1 MPSEDLLIEIGTE
14 ELPPR
19 LLMATAASFAER
31 LSTALDNAHLGND
44 SVVYY
49 ATPRRL
55 AVIIRNLVD
64 TQPEQHETRR
74 GPAVAAAY
82 DEDGQPTK
90 AALGFARS
98 CGVDVTQLGRLETNK
113 GQWLQYEAIRP
124 GSPMTELIGDLVN
137 EAISGVTIERA
148 MRWGS
153 QRTEFIRPVHWVS
166 LIYGSDVIEAEILG
180 LPSGDDSRGHRF
192 MDNGAFSLAPASS
205 YLETLRSHYVIADHK
220 ERRAT
225 IEQQLQQVAKE
236 LEGDV
241 VTDPK
246 LLDEVT
252 ALVEWPVTLAGRFDS
267 DFLSVP
273 AEVLIS
279 AMKKHQRYFHVEDQN
294 GALMPVFLFV
304 ANLESTN
311 PQTVVAGNERVI
323 SPRLAD
329 ARFFYQQDQKTSLAS
344 RLSRLEKVVFQSE
357 LGSYEAKAH
366 RIAAFAAH
374 IARSLGQDPDLA
386 HRAGLLC
393 KCDLVTD
400 MVDEFP
406 DLQGVMGGYYASSDG
421 ESAEV
426 GQAIA
431 EHYLPIQSGG
441 NLPESPLGACV
452 SIADKLDTLVGLFG
466 IGQPPSG
473 SRDPFALRRQ
483 ALGAMRICIERG
495 LRLDIRDLVSY
506 ACQVF
511 DGDTNIT
518 FEVSGDALVNAILD
532 YMIERLEVAYTDRGM
547 PVEVFRALRGSMSFT
562 TDLHALDARLSALQS
577 FQTHGSARAIVAGN
591 KRVTNILRDSA
602 GEHGPIDQNLL
613 TEPAELTLV
622 SEINRVS
629 DRLRTSSYDDSFTL
643 IAEIQPSI
651 DQYFEAVMVMTDDSK
666 LRENR
671 LSTLH
676 HLKSLYLAVA
686 DFAALQW

>member
-19 LLMATAASFAER
+19 LLMTTAASFSDR
-31 LSTALDNAHLGND
+31 LSTALESAHLGND

-55 AVIIRNLVD
+55 AVIVRNLVD
-64 TQPEQHETRR
+64 TQPEQHEIRR

-98 CGVDVTQLGRLETNK
+98 CGVDVTQLGRLETDK
-113 GQWLQYEAIRP
+113 GQWLQYEAVRP
-124 GSPMTELIGDLVN
+124 GSPMTALIGDLVN
-137 EAISGVTIERA
+137 DAISGVTIERA

-153 QRTEFIRPVHWVS
+153 QRTEFIRPVQWVS
-166 LIYGSDVIEAEILG
+166 LIYGSEVVEAEILG
-180 LPSGDDSRGHRF
+180 LSTGDRSRGHRF
-192 MDNGAFSLAPASS
+192 MDSGVFSLAPASS
-205 YLETLRSHYVIADHK
+205 YLETLRAHYVIADPT

-225 IEQQLQQVAKE
+225 IEQQLQQIANE

-241 VTDPK
+241 VIDPK

-279 AMKKHQRYFHVEDQN
+279 AMKKHQRYFHVEDRE

-304 ANLESTN
+304 ANLESKH

-329 ARFFYQQDQKTSLAS
+329 ARFFFQQDQKTSLSS
-344 RLSRLEKVVFQSE
+344 RLTRLKKVVFQSE

-374 IARSLGQDPDLA
+374 IAKCLGHDPDLA

-393 KCDLVTD
+393 KCDLVTN

-421 ESAEV
+421 ESPEV
-426 GQAIA
+426 AQAIA
-431 EHYLPIQSGG
+431 EHYLPVQSGG
-441 NLPESPLGACV
+441 NLPESLLGACV

-483 ALGAMRICIERG
+483 ALGAMRICIERR
-495 LRLDIRDLVSY
+495 LRLDIRDLVTY

-511 DGDTNIT
+511 DDDTNILL
-518 FEVSGDALVNAILD
+518 EVSGDELADTILD
-532 YMIERLEVAYTDRGM
+532 YMIGRLEVAYTDRGM
-547 PVEVFRALRGSMSFT
+547 PVEVFRALRGGKSFT

-577 FQTHGSARAIVAGN
+577 FQTHGSARAVVASN
-591 KRVTNILRDSA
+591 KRVTNILRDSV
-602 GEHGPIDQNLL
+602 GEPGSVDHNLL
-613 TEPAELTLV
+613 TEPAELTLL
-622 SEINRVS
+622 SEINRIS
-629 DRLRTSSYDDSFTL
+629 DHLGTSNYDDSFTL
-643 IAEIQPSI
+643 IAEIQPAI
-651 DQYFEAVMVMTDDSK
+651 DQYFEVVMVMAEDSK

-676 HLKSLYLAVA
+676 HLKSLYLVVA